1 MVIPKLYEQMTVQLH
16 ASILNNTIRIYD
28 MGVISIYEFVLRSL
42 ANICKT
48 LDKWLSSQPY

>member
-1 MVIPKLYEQMTVQLH
+1 MTVQLH

-48 LDKWLSSQPY
+48 LDKW